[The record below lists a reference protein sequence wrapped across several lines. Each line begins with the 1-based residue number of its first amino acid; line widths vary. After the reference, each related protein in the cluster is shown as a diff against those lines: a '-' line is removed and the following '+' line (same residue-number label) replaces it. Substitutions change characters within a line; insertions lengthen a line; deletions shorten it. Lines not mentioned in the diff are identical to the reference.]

1 MNPRLE
7 TFGVISYRP
16 RKFSDRTGE
25 STAVRASATKNP
37 NLDALIPREDFEV
50 LDEGGPDHALRD
62 TIDIAAL
69 EKGQF
74 FYESLRKPDFQRE
87 TANWPPDKV
96 QEFVRTFLDGDLVP
110 AVILWKSKGNTFV
123 IDGAHRLSALIA
135 WVNDDY
141 GDGSV
146 SVPFFGNRIAAEQK
160 KIAEQTRSLVKAT
173 LGSYADYRA
182 AAKNPDPSKPEI
194 IARAKRLGSNSL
206 KLQWVNGDAKK
217 AEYSFFKI
225 NQSATL
231 IDPTELAII
240 QARRKPNAMAARALM
255 RAGTGHKYWS
265 EFPEETQRQVEDV
278 AREVHSTLFEPELT
292 TPIKTLDLP
301 VAGTGYSAE
310 TVKLIFD
317 FINFANGV
325 RPEMWAPQAPPSPRK
340 APTSGARLEDDTD
353 GSVTLSYLRTVK
365 RIAFRVS
372 GLSPGSLGLHP
383 AVYFYGATGRYQSA
397 AFLACVAL
405 ILELEHTDG
414 FAAFTEARNRFEEFL
429 VKYRHFINQ
438 TVNIHGSGTKSQGP
452 IFRMYQGILA
462 GIGAGSTDD
471 QIVASLQAEQPR
483 LTVVPEAE
491 TQRRRTFTSDT
502 KSAAF
507 LRDALEA
514 ALRCR
519 VCGARVHSKSIS
531 IDHKTRKQDGG
542 FGTVDNAQLTHPY
555 CNTGYKEAQHAK
567 QKEKA

>member
-1 MNPRLE
+1 
-7 TFGVISYRP
+7 
-16 RKFSDRTGE
+16 
-25 STAVRASATKNP
+25 
-37 NLDALIPREDFEV
+37 LDALIPREDFEV
-50 LDEGGPDHALRD
+50 LDEGGPDHSLRD

-87 TANWPPDKV
+87 TANWPPEKV

-110 AVILWKSKGNTFV
+110 AVILWKSRGNTFV

-141 GDGSV
+141 GDGLL
-146 SVPFFGNRIAAEQK
+146 SVPFFGNRIATEQK
-160 KIAEQTRSLVKAT
+160 KIAEQTRALIKST
-173 LGSYADYRA
+173 LGSYVDYRA
-182 AAKNPDPSKPEI
+182 AAKNPDPTKPDI

-206 KLQWVNGDAKK
+206 KLQWVTGNAQK

-240 QARRKPNAMAARALM
+240 KARRKPNALAARAMM

-265 EFPEETQRQVEDV
+265 EFPETTQRELENV

-317 FINFANGV
+317 FVNFANGI
-325 RPEMWAPQAPPSPRK
+325 RPDMWVAPEPSSKRK
-340 APTSGARLEDDTD
+340 GKPDPDRMMDDTD
-353 GSVTLSYLRTVK
+353 GSVTLSYLKTVK
-365 RIAFRVS
+365 RISSRIS
-372 GLSPGSLGLHP
+372 GHNPGSLGLHP

-397 AFLACVAL
+397 AFLATVAL
-405 ILELEHTDG
+405 ILELEGKKG
-414 FAAFTEARNRFEEFL
+414 FSAFTESRFRFEEFL

-452 IFRMYQGILA
+452 IFRMYQEILA
-462 GIGAGSTDD
+462 GVKAGSPDEE
-471 QIVASLQAEQPR
+471 IVANLQNDQPR
-483 LTVVPEAE
+483 LTVVPEVA
-491 TQRRRTFTSDT
+491 TQRRRNFSSET
-502 KSAAF
+502 KSATF
-507 LRDALEA
+507 LRDAIDA
-514 ALRCR
+514 APRCQI
-519 VCGARVHSKSIS
+519 CKARIHSKSIS
-531 IDHKTRKQDGG
+531 IDHKTRRQDGG
-542 FGTVDNAQLTHPY
+542 VGSIENAQLTHPY
-555 CNTGYKEAQHAK
+555 CNSGFKEAQHAK
-567 QKEKA
+567 SLQRDDCDDPEMTGA